1 MRLVLPVMYY
11 KGEAA
16 YKIDNGISLD
26 MTDFVVCNAVFY
38 NIETIES
45 IQGIIDQCIASNSGG
60 EYRIALSMKELDK
73 KIMQE
78 RKLMFYGEN

>member
-78 RKLMFYGEN
+78 RKSMFYGEN

>member
-73 KIMQE
+73 KIMEE
-78 RKLMFYGEN
+78 RKSMFYGEN